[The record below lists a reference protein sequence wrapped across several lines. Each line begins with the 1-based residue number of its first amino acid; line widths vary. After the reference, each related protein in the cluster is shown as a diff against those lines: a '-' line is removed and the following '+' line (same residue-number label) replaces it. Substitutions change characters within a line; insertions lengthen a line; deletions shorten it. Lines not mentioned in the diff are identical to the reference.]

1 VLAYFRVQGETDWT
15 MFYDCQVS
23 GPAEIVVP
31 PGLLDNADAQVQI
44 DGQSDG
50 TVPFDSPTLTR
61 SPPVGG
67 AWTSINKFEL
77 LAPWIGLA
85 SLITVATASVVYVK
99 RRKKKQN

>member
-31 PGLLDNADAQVQI
+31 PGLLDNADLQVQI

-50 TVPFDSPTLTR
+50 TVTFDSPTLTR

-67 AWTSINKFEL
+67 VWISINKFEL
-77 LAPWIGLA
+77 LAPWITLV
-85 SLITVATASVVYVK
+85 SLLTVAAISAVYVK
-99 RRKKKQN
+99 NRKKQQN